1 MSVHGKNTHD
11 DVTKF
16 GNDRKYRHVRSPRKN
31 DQKPVYVT
39 NSQNQT
45 PPNSTKTRKKR
56 FYGWNIVLAS
66 ALTNGF
72 GGSIHWQGF
81 TVFFIPISQSLG
93 LTAAQTAMP
102 FALSRAEN
110 GLTGPIT
117 GWLLDRYGVRRLMLI
132 GTIMTGVGYIWL
144 SQTSTFLAF
153 LLVYLFVISLGSS
166 TSFMQA
172 STTAINTWFSRNR
185 GVAMSINSAAFRLGG
200 AFMVPL
206 LSVAVLRWGWE
217 TAALWVGIGMLVF
230 IAPLAFIFKRAPES
244 IGGGPDGDPLK
255 ESKSYDKNNQGE
267 IQDSEDEW
275 TAKQAIRT
283 RAFWTL
289 ALGTLL
295 RMSVHGTIFVHFV
308 PILVW
313 KGESQQMAANL
324 IGLLALCSVPMILFF
339 GWLSDRIGRQ
349 RLLGGCYISAGSSL
363 LLLNVVDGPWPI
375 FTVLLLFAGTE
386 IGSGLNWAL
395 VGDLFGRKRYAFI
408 RGLLSPIY
416 NIALFTTPVAAGWIK
431 DETGSYEIVLFSGAG
446 LMIAAALT
454 FLSIKKPNHSP
465 DLAHE

>member
-1 MSVHGKNTHD
+1 M
-11 DVTKF
+11 
-16 GNDRKYRHVRSPRKN
+16 
-31 DQKPVYVT
+31 T

-45 PPNSTKTRKKR
+45 PSNSTKTRKKR

-117 GWLLDRYGVRRLMLI
+117 GWLLDRYGVRKLMLI
-132 GTIMTGVGYIWL
+132 GTIMTGVGYVWL

-217 TAALWVGIGMLVF
+217 TAAMWVGIGMLVF
-230 IAPLAFIFKRAPES
+230 IAPLAFVFKRSPES
-244 IGGGPDGDPLK
+244 IGVGPDGDPLK
-255 ESKSYDKNNQGE
+255 ESKSGHKINEGE
-267 IQDSEDEW
+267 IRDSEDEW
-275 TAKQAIRT
+275 TARQAVRT
-283 RAFWTL
+283 RAFWAL

-349 RLLGGCYISAGSSL
+349 RLLAGCYISAACSL

-375 FTVLLLFAGTE
+375 FTALLLFAGTE

-416 NIALFTTPVAAGWIK
+416 NLALFTTPVAAGWIK
-431 DETGSYEIVLFSGAG
+431 DETGSYEIVLLGGAV
-446 LMIAAALT
+446 LLIAAAFT
-454 FLSIKKPNHSP
+454 FLSIKKPTHSP
-465 DLAHE
+465 DLLPK

>member
-1 MSVHGKNTHD
+1 M
-11 DVTKF
+11 
-16 GNDRKYRHVRSPRKN
+16 
-31 DQKPVYVT
+31 T

-45 PPNSTKTRKKR
+45 PSNSTKTRKKR

-217 TAALWVGIGMLVF
+217 TAAMWVGIGMLVF
-230 IAPLAFIFKRAPES
+230 IAPLAFVFKRSPES
-244 IGGGPDGDPLK
+244 IGVGPDGDPLK
-255 ESKSYDKNNQGE
+255 EEKSHQTINQGE
-267 IQDSEDEW
+267 IRDSENEW
-275 TAKQAIRT
+275 TAKQAVRT
-283 RAFWTL
+283 SAFWTL
-289 ALGTLL
+289 ALGTVL

-349 RLLGGCYISAGSSL
+349 RLLGGCYFSAACSL
-363 LLLNVVDGPWPI
+363 LLLTMVDGPWPI
-375 FTVLLLFAGTE
+375 FTALLLFAGTE

-395 VGDLFGRKRYAFI
+395 VGDLFGRKRYATI

-416 NIALFTTPVAAGWIK
+416 NLALFTTPVAAGWIK
-431 DETGSYEIVLFSGAG
+431 DETGSYEIVLLSGTG
-446 LMIAAALT
+446 LLIAAALT
-454 FLSIKKPNHSP
+454 FLTIKKPTHSP
-465 DLAHE
+465 DLLQE

>member
-1 MSVHGKNTHD
+1 MTDSHKRTSAD
-11 DVTKF
+11 
-16 GNDRKYRHVRSPRKN
+16 
-31 DQKPVYVT
+31 
-39 NSQNQT
+39 
-45 PPNSTKTRKKR
+45 STKTRKKR

-72 GGSIHWQGF
+72 GGSVHWQGF

-132 GTIMTGVGYIWL
+132 GTIMTGVGYVWL

-153 LLVYLFVISLGSS
+153 VLVYLFVISLGSS

-217 TAALWVGIGMLVF
+217 TAAMWVGVGMLVF
-230 IAPLAFIFKRAPES
+230 IVPLAFVFKRSPES
-244 IGGGPDGDPLK
+244 IGVGPDGDPLK
-255 ESKSYDKNNQGE
+255 ESKSGHKINEGE
-267 IQDSEDEW
+267 IRDSEDEW
-275 TAKQAIRT
+275 TARQAVRT
-283 RAFWTL
+283 RAFWAL

-349 RLLGGCYISAGSSL
+349 RLLAGCYISAACSL

-375 FTVLLLFAGTE
+375 FTALLLFAGTE

-416 NIALFTTPVAAGWIK
+416 NLALFTTPVAAGWIK
-431 DETGSYEIVLFSGAG
+431 DETGSYEIVLLGGAV
-446 LMIAAALT
+446 LLIAAAFT
-454 FLSIKKPNHSP
+454 FLSIKKPTHSP
-465 DLAHE
+465 DLLPK

>member
-1 MSVHGKNTHD
+1 MTDSHKRTSAD
-11 DVTKF
+11 
-16 GNDRKYRHVRSPRKN
+16 
-31 DQKPVYVT
+31 
-39 NSQNQT
+39 
-45 PPNSTKTRKKR
+45 STKTRKKR

-72 GGSIHWQGF
+72 GGSVHWQGF

-132 GTIMTGVGYIWL
+132 GTIMTGVGYVWL

-153 LLVYLFVISLGSS
+153 VLVYLFVISLGSS

-200 AFMVPL
+200 AVMVPL

-217 TAALWVGIGMLVF
+217 TAAMWVGVGMLVF
-230 IAPLAFIFKRAPES
+230 IVPLAFVFKRSPES
-244 IGGGPDGDPLK
+244 IGVGPDGDPLK
-255 ESKSYDKNNQGE
+255 ESKSGHKINEGE
-267 IQDSEDEW
+267 IRDSEDEW
-275 TAKQAIRT
+275 TARQAVRT
-283 RAFWTL
+283 RAFWAL

-349 RLLGGCYISAGSSL
+349 RLLAGCYISAACSL

-375 FTVLLLFAGTE
+375 FTALLLFAGTE

-416 NIALFTTPVAAGWIK
+416 NLALFTTPVAAGWIK
-431 DETGSYEIVLFSGAG
+431 DETGSYEIVLLGGAV
-446 LMIAAALT
+446 LLIAAAFT
-454 FLSIKKPNHSP
+454 FLSIKKPTHSP
-465 DLAHE
+465 DLLPK

>member
-1 MSVHGKNTHD
+1 M
-11 DVTKF
+11 
-16 GNDRKYRHVRSPRKN
+16 
-31 DQKPVYVT
+31 T

-56 FYGWNIVLAS
+56 FYGCNIVLAS

-132 GTIMTGVGYIWL
+132 GTIMTGVGYVWL
-144 SQTSTFLAF
+144 SQTSTFIAF

-172 STTAINTWFSRNR
+172 STTAINTWFSRHR

-217 TAALWVGIGMLVF
+217 TAAL
-230 IAPLAFIFKRAPES
+230 
-244 IGGGPDGDPLK
+244 
-255 ESKSYDKNNQGE
+255 
-267 IQDSEDEW
+267 
-275 TAKQAIRT
+275 
-283 RAFWTL
+283 
-289 ALGTLL
+289 
-295 RMSVHGTIFVHFV
+295 
-308 PILVW
+308 
-313 KGESQQMAANL
+313 
-324 IGLLALCSVPMILFF
+324 
-339 GWLSDRIGRQ
+339 
-349 RLLGGCYISAGSSL
+349 
-363 LLLNVVDGPWPI
+363 
-375 FTVLLLFAGTE
+375 
-386 IGSGLNWAL
+386 
-395 VGDLFGRKRYAFI
+395 
-408 RGLLSPIY
+408 
-416 NIALFTTPVAAGWIK
+416 
-431 DETGSYEIVLFSGAG
+431 
-446 LMIAAALT
+446 
-454 FLSIKKPNHSP
+454 
-465 DLAHE
+465 